1 MAHEVENM
9 FSRKEVPWHRLGKII
24 QHEPTIEEA
33 IVAAGLDWKVET
45 QALFLADG
53 TKAPSKATVR
63 TSDNTILGVVG
74 ENYQP
79 LQNIDAFKFFNPFL
93 EANQAVLE
101 TAGSL
106 RQGKRVW
113 VLAKINK
120 DPLVI
125 VPKADDKVEKYI
137 LLAHGHDGLMS
148 VRVGFTPIRVVCA
161 NTLAMSINNSGS
173 QLLRVKHTK
182 NLLDNLD
189 KVSEIMN
196 AANASFEATAQQYM
210 ALANKDISQADLE
223 KYVKLVFVGP
233 QYEKMEKEGKNP
245 ARDVL
250 PKVLNLFETGLG
262 NNVLGVRGTY
272 WAAYNAVNEY
282 LGYERGQDEQVRLD
296 KMWFG
301 DSANL
306 NKKALDTALEMAV

>member
-1 MAHEVENM
+1 MAHEIENM
-9 FSRKEVPWHRLGKII
+9 FYRNEVPWHRLGNFI

-33 IVAAGLDWKVET
+33 IVAAGLNWQVQT
-45 QALFLADG
+45 QPLFLADG
-53 TKAPSKATVR
+53 TKVSAKATVR
-63 TSDNTILGVVG
+63 TSDNTILGTVG

-93 EANQAVLE
+93 EAGQASLE

-125 VPKADDKVEKYI
+125 VPQSDDKVEKYI

-161 NTLAMSINNSGS
+161 NTLAMSINNNGS

-182 NLLDNLD
+182 NLLENLD
-189 KVSEIMN
+189 KVSTIMN
-196 AANASFEATAQQYM
+196 AANASFEATAEQYKL
-210 ALANKDISQADLE
+210 LASKEINQADLE
-223 KYVKLVFVGP
+223 KFVKLVFVGP
-233 QYEKMEKEGKNP
+233 KFEKLEKEGSKP
-245 ARDVL
+245 ARDVM
-250 PKVLNLFETGLG
+250 PKVLNLFENGMG
-262 NNVLGVRGTY
+262 NNMLGVRGTY

-282 LGYERGQDEQVRLD
+282 LGYERGQDEQARLD

-306 NKKALDTALEMAV
+306 NKRALDVALQMAV